1 MVTVHYAT
9 VSLAGATLALLIA
22 SLLTFFIRKITHT
35 QKSIKAD
42 NEDAQI
48 VQTDY
53 EKMAKK

>member
-42 NEDAQI
+42 NKDAQI